1 MNVAVEMIQ
10 DTPVARLS
18 GEVDMSNVRAIEDR
32 IGGSVTNKAFAV
44 VVDLSDVT
52 YLDSAGIRL
61 LYQLDSRVES
71 RQQRLIIVVPLGASI
86 NRTLEASGTI
96 GTLKIVRTE
105 QEAFEI
111 LSA

>member
-1 MNVAVEMIQ
+1 MNVAVEIVKN
-10 DTPVARLS
+10 TPVARLS

-61 LYQLDSRVES
+61 LFQLDARIQS
-71 RQQRLIIVVPLGASI
+71 RQQQLVIVVPLGAAI

-96 GTLKIVRTE
+96 GSLKIVRTE
-105 QEAFEI
+105 QEAFDA
-111 LSA
+111 LSS